1 MLESLIS
8 RLGQDLKMD
17 DVIQMSVEGAYTLS
31 FDDKIEIEITQNSRH
46 YLFKSIIG
54 PCPQKNK
61 EVFFTKI
68 MEANLFGRGT
78 RNTVI
83 GLTEDENLLTLSGEL
98 EYNSSYKQFKEKLE
112 DFVTIVD
119 FWRNEALNHL

>member
-8 RLGQDLKMD
+8 QLGQDLKMD
-17 DVIQMSVEGAYTLS
+17 DLIQMSPEGIYTLS
-31 FDDKIEIEITQNSRH
+31 FDDQIEIEASQTPH
-46 YLFKSIIG
+46 FYLFKSIIG
-54 PCPQKNK
+54 PCPKKNK
-61 EVFFTKI
+61 EVFFTKV

-78 RNTVI
+78 RNHVI

-119 FWRNEALNHL
+119 FWRNEALNHH